1 MLSPL
6 MERINVILL
15 KKAKAI
21 TREKMKKLKNANI
34 SFNDYEHSFGIR

>member
-1 MLSPL
+1 MPSPL

-21 TREKMKKLKNANI
+21 TREKMQIFHIMIMNTALA
-34 SFNDYEHSFGIR
+34 SGSSD